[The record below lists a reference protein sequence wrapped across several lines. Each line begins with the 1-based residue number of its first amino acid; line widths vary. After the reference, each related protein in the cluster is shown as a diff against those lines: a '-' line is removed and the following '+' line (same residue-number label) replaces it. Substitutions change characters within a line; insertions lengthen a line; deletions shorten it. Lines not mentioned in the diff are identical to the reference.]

1 MSVRAHAIEW
11 LVAALAATQAAT
23 AVAQDPATEDFAAHV
38 ERACN
43 AQRYGLRLAAC
54 KRVGKGGEA
63 AVPAVRAHAKA
74 HGANALPVALVEAFV
89 DEGGNGEAVLALLL
103 DWAQDREFFW
113 RAQALRGLSLRAAA
127 NLELRNRFQPVFA
140 ALVDDPA
147 WLVRVHA
154 RHGRSQMPRDFS
166 VEEAQGQWVSRPEL
180 DPRAVA
186 KLAALQ
192 GDLRALFA
200 ALGDERTF
208 LGDGWGKRRAAESF
222 TALKAAL
229 GSDHGFRLDADFE
242 TNRGAREAIARAIA
256 ARDAGAAPSCE
267 RRLDVPPPA
276 IGGIEFLSCR
286 NGDLFVCWNADG
298 LVRGGAEPDCRASL
312 QLPPAKW
319 AELLRAATALA
330 LPTENGVV
338 VCDRV
343 RFWPRTDRPQIA
355 AAPAALP
362 APAAEW
368 LKQLAAAIEEAGS
381 TELAASVRD
390 RLTQFEV
397 VAKQSRH

>member
-1 MSVRAHAIEW
+1 MSLRARSTAL
-11 LVAALAATQAAT
+11 LVAAFAATVTAQAP
-23 AVAQDPATEDFAAHV
+23 AVEDYAAHV

-63 AVPAVRAHAKA
+63 AVPAVRAHVAK
-74 HGANALPVALVEAFV
+74 HGANALPVALVEAFA
-89 DEGGNGEAVLALLL
+89 DDGGNGEQVLGLLL

-113 RAQALRGLSLRAAA
+113 RAQALRGLSLRAVA

-140 ALVDDPA
+140 ALADDTA

-154 RHGRSQMPRDFS
+154 RHGRAQMPRDFTI
-166 VEEAQGQWVSRPEL
+166 EEAQGQFVSQPEL

-186 KLAALQ
+186 KFAALQ
-192 GDLRALFA
+192 GDLRTLFA
-200 ALGDERTF
+200 CLADERTF
-208 LGDGWGKRRAAESF
+208 LGDGWGKRRAAEAF
-222 TALKAAL
+222 AALKSAL
-229 GSDHGFRLDADFE
+229 GSDHGFRQDVDFE
-242 TNRGAREAIARAIA
+242 ANRAAREAIAAAVA
-256 ARDAGAAPSCE
+256 ARDSGPAPTCE
-267 RRLDVPPPA
+267 RLVDANPPA
-276 IGGIEFLSCR
+276 IGGVEFLSCR
-286 NGDLFVCWNADG
+286 NGDLFVQWNADG
-298 LVRGGAEPDCRASL
+298 LVRGGAEPDCRTSL

-343 RFWPRTDRPQIA
+343 RFWPRTDRPQVA
-355 AAPAALP
+355 AAPHALP
-362 APAAEW
+362 ATAADW

-381 TELAASVRD
+381 ASLATSIRD
-390 RLTQFEV
+390 RLTQFEDP
-397 VAKQSRH
+397 ATQSR